1 MRRKRAAVILATE
14 LGVLLMHRVREG
26 REYFAFPGGMV
37 ERGEKPRDAAVR
49 ECKEETGLDIVLDA
63 REPLRLQ
70 QRYRDIESDEFFY
83 FSRIYSGVLALGG
96 EERERNSP
104 LDNYEPI
111 WMPIDELRR
120 SDIVY
125 PIRAKEAASKYYAET
140 QSRF

>member
-37 ERGEKPRDAAVR
+37 EPGEEPRDAAIR
-49 ECKEETGLDIVLDA
+49 ECREETGLTVVLDA

-70 QRYRDIESDEFFY
+70 QRYRDFESDEFFY
-83 FSRIYSGVLALGG
+83 FSRACAGVLALGG
-96 EERERNSP
+96 EELERNSQR
-104 LDNYEPI
+104 DQYEPV
-111 WMPIDELRR
+111 WMTIDELRR

-125 PIRAKEAASKYYAET
+125 PIRTQEAAIEYYAEK
-140 QSRF
+140 